1 MRIYAHRGASKDAP
15 ENTIKAFRLAFD
27 QRADGIEFDV
37 YQHESGIVVFHDRT
51 LKRRAGVDGFL
62 LETPWS
68 TLQTLNVGEGQ
79 HIPTLSETLSVVP
92 EGKCCN
98 IEIKHLVDVKR
109 WVNEVKTALSQSNIA
124 VEQVLVSSFNHHWL
138 KAITA
143 LWPEVKIGALSA
155 SYELDCTA
163 SARALQAYS
172 VNIALDAVDKRFVET
187 VLSEGFNVYVYTV
200 DEPKDITMLAQW
212 GVTGIFT
219 NVPKLAKEVV
229 AGEVLA

>member
-51 LKRRAGVDGFL
+51 LKRRAGVDGYL

-92 EGKCCN
+92 EGKWCN

-124 VEQVLVSSFNHHWL
+124 VEHVLVSSFNHHWL

-200 DEPKDITMLAQW
+200 DEPKDITMLARW

-229 AGEVLA
+229 AREVLA

>member
-51 LKRRAGVDGFL
+51 LKRRAGVDGYL

-92 EGKCCN
+92 EGKWCN

-124 VEQVLVSSFNHHWL
+124 VEHVLVSSFNHHWL

-219 NVPKLAKEVV
+219 NVPKLAKKVV
-229 AGEVLA
+229 AGDMLA